1 MTQQLVSTLESY
13 ADDVVVGRRLHDV
26 PPYRVYEVRLD
37 GRQAAVKVDAPPRG
51 HAAAEGRVHEF
62 VATQTGVSVPA
73 VLAVGSDHY
82 VTAWCDELERS
93 PATIDTID
101 PEWAAAAG
109 RWIGTLHAETAG
121 AFDGFGRPRDGD
133 SGIELEAH
141 ADWLEAV
148 RARLSFH
155 RSFLEP
161 IGYGT
166 VVDAVDQFF
175 ETHDNAFDGA
185 GEPVLCH
192 GDIHPE
198 HLART
203 SDGPVAIDFEHAFV
217 APGEYDYW
225 RTVIPYFEPR
235 DDIADSVRRSFRHGY
250 ESVRSLP
257 DGFEHRKPVYRAF
270 LIVAFIESLHLQ
282 QHDDPTLRASR
293 GDQFRELAFETLEML
308 HNEFD
313 CGPHFD
319 DR

>member
-1 MTQQLVSTLESY
+1 MTQQLTSTLESSF
-13 ADDVVVGRRLHDV
+13 DDVVVGRRLHDV
-26 PPYRVYEVRLD
+26 PPYRVYEGRLD
-37 GRQAAVKVDAPPRG
+37 GRQAAVKVDAHPRG
-51 HAAAEGRVHEF
+51 HAADEGRVHEF
-62 VATQTGVSVPA
+62 VATQTGGSVPA

-82 VTAWCDELERS
+82 ATAWDDALDRS
-93 PATIDTID
+93 PATIDS
-101 PEWAAAAG
+101 EWAAAAG
-109 RWIGTLHAETAG
+109 RWLGTVHAETAG
-121 AFDGFGRPRDGD
+121 VFDGFGRLRNDG
-133 SGIELEAH
+133 SGLELEAH
-141 ADWLEAV
+141 DDWLEAV

-161 IGYGT
+161 IGYAT

-203 SDGPVAIDFEHAFV
+203 GDGPVAIDFEHALV

-235 DDIADSVRRSFRHGY
+235 DDVDDSVRRSFRHGY

-257 DGFEHRKPVYRAF
+257 NGFEYRKPVYRAF

-282 QHDDPTLRASR
+282 QHGDPTLRASR
-293 GDQFRELAFETLEML
+293 GDQFRELAFETLETL
-308 HNEFD
+308 HDEFD
-313 CGPHFD
+313 CGPHLD

>member
-26 PPYRVYEVRLD
+26 PPYRVYEVYLD
-37 GRQAAVKVDAPPRG
+37 GRQAAVKVDAHPRG

-93 PATIDTID
+93 PAPLETIDS
-101 PEWAAAAG
+101 EWAAAAG
-109 RWIGTLHAETAG
+109 RWLGTLHTETAG

-141 ADWLEAV
+141 ADWIEAV

-203 SDGPVAIDFEHAFV
+203 GDGPVAIDFEHALV

-225 RTVIPYFEPR
+225 RTVVPYFEAR
-235 DDIADSVRRSFRHGY
+235 NDVDDSVTRAFRAGY
-250 ESVRSLP
+250 ESVRSVPAAL
-257 DGFEHRKPVYRAF
+257 EQRKPAYR
-270 LIVAFIESLHLQ
+270 LLLLLEFIESLHLQ
-282 QHDDPTLRASR
+282 RR
-293 GDQFRELAFETLEML
+293 GDPSTRTTRGDRFRELVFETLEEL
-308 HNEFD
+308 REKAN
-313 CGPHFD
+313 
-319 DR
+319 